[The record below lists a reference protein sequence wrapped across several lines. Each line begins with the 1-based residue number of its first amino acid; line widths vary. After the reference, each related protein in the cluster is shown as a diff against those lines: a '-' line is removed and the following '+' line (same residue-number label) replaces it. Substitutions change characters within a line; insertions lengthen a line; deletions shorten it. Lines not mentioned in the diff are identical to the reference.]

1 MCEAEHMMMALQ
13 MAGSIMKSNEKTK
26 RFRIT
31 GEKYRYPSAAAYG
44 KH

>member
-1 MCEAEHMMMALQ
+1 MMMYLQ
-13 MAGSIMKSNEKTK
+13 TAGSIMTSNKKTK

>member
-1 MCEAEHMMMALQ
+1 MMDLQ
-13 MAGSIMKSNEKTK
+13 SAGSIITSNKKTK
-26 RFRIT
+26 WFRIT